1 MNSELF
7 QPTLPLGEPELMR
20 ASAYQRYLDE
30 LRTASGGIS
39 TRISQLS
46 PSLKADLLRFGDDG
60 GASEVVEVMAACVRH
75 GKRVTIHIQTG
86 ERVVPLTVFA
96 QERLVHCP
104 MAPDELVGKPML
116 DLKVMHVEPACC
128 NRRARRMR
136 PWSAPNNRTTRSR
149 RCCGSWRCAACAA
162 TAARD
167 HRPGGLP
174 RGAGAEI
181 DFALPATGALT
192 PAIQRLAPGRDAE
205 GTGRLA
211 GHGPRARHAAAQRA
225 VPAERADRQPL
236 APRRGAR
243 RLVLNRALSET
254 QLLPALQR
262 AHQPVRRSRPR
273 ACAPRSCAAHPSRSP
288 TGRRA
293 AR

>member
-7 QPTLPLGEPELMR
+7 QPTLPFGEPELMR

-60 GASEVVEVMAACVRH
+60 GASELVEVMAACVRH

-116 DLKVMHVEPACC
+116 DLKVMHVEPALLQPPGEP
-128 NRRARRMR
+128 NATLVGVEQAHYPLAPLLWELAMRGLRRELLPEIAGPAVYRV
-136 PWSAPNNRTTRSR
+136 AP
-149 RCCGSWRCAACAA
+149 
-162 TAARD
+162 
-167 HRPGGLP
+167 GL
-174 RGAGAEI
+174 EI
-181 DFALPATGALT
+181 DALPASGALT
-192 PAIQRLAPGRDAE
+192 PAIQRLARQGATLKELADWPGMDR
-205 GTGRLA
+205 
-211 GHGPRARHAAAQRA
+211 
-225 VPAERADRQPL
+225 ERAT
-236 APRRGAR
+236 
-243 RLVLNRALSET
+243 RLLNALY
-254 QLLPALQR
+254 LQSGLI
-262 AHQPVRRSRPR
+262 V
-273 ACAPRSCAAHPSRSP
+273 SRSHP
-288 TGRRA
+288 DAVRDGWF
-293 AR
+293 